1 MLTRTLTVEV
11 PLAPPLPKSPKP
23 HKARDA
29 TDLRDPMLFAIAKA
43 ERANIRSL
51 ATAEQTLA
59 EMVLKMRLVDAAR
72 R

>member
-1 MLTRTLTVEV
+1 MLQRTIEV
-11 PLAPPLPKSPKP
+11 RYKADAPQ

-29 TDLRDPMLFAIAKA
+29 VDLRDPLLFAIAKA

-59 EMVLKMRLVDAAR
+59 EMVLKMRLVDAQKR
-72 R
+72 